1 MEGSIEDNIIPRTK
15 LASEKNRRE
24 CSTFDSD
31 ISNGNIEVA
40 GVDNIKDVTCK
51 ASKM

>member
-1 MEGSIEDNIIPRTK
+1 MEGSIVENIVPRTK
-15 LASEKNRRE
+15 LASEQNRRE

-31 ISNGNIEVA
+31 ISNGDTQVAGGDIEEVA
-40 GVDNIKDVTCK
+40 CK